1 MDGFLHPALVPLFAA
16 GREETLRPLL
26 VQLVVIMLA
35 ARAGAV
41 VARWL
46 RQPSVVGEISAG
58 LLLGPSAFGAV
69 APELSALVFPR
80 GAAAVG
86 GLEASLTAFSQV
98 GLILLLFLIGIE
110 FDFSHI
116 RRQGRLAATVSVA
129 GIVAPFCLG
138 IGLAWLMVPRLGA
151 LGATTA
157 IDSRSFALFM
167 GTAMSITA
175 IPILGRILIEMGLQH
190 SPLGALVI
198 AAAACD
204 DAVGWTLLAA
214 VSAIATGN
222 FDPLTILGMA
232 AATLALA
239 AFMTLVLR
247 PLLLPWLE
255 RCVGGAEG
263 AQQHSAEGAQQHSA
277 EGAQQHSANG
287 AQQHSANGAQQH
299 SANGAQQHSANGAQ
313 QHSAN
318 GAQQHSAEGTQQH
331 SAEGMQEHGP
341 GLPLGVLSV
350 LLALLLVA
358 ALITSR
364 IGIFAIFGA
373 FLLGA
378 SLSGSPR
385 VREAVAAQFSD
396 FVTVFFLP
404 IFFTFTGLRTNVGS
418 LATPE
423 AWGWAAAV
431 FAVAVLGKWG
441 GCGLAARLGGLP
453 AGEASC
459 VGVLMN
465 TRALMELIVV
475 NVGMDLGV
483 IPPAVYCMLV
493 FMAIGTT
500 LMATPLAVR
509 FLARSQYAGR
519 LAERGFLRG

>member
-277 EGAQQHSANG
+277 
-287 AQQHSANGAQQH
+287 
-299 SANGAQQHSANGAQ
+299 
-313 QHSAN
+313 N

>member
-263 AQQHSAEGAQQHSA
+263 AQQHSAEGAQQH
-277 EGAQQHSANG
+277 
-287 AQQHSANGAQQH
+287 
-299 SANGAQQHSANGAQ
+299 
-313 QHSAN
+313 
-318 GAQQHSAEGTQQH
+318 
-331 SAEGMQEHGP
+331 GP